1 MTESFDVAI
10 IGGGPAGCA
19 TALSLRISFPQL
31 SVLVLEAGDYSAHRA
46 GEILPPAAN
55 SLLRHLGVLNA
66 LDDALDG
73 VQAIASCAVASAW
86 GDQQLEENHYL
97 FSAIGGGWHL
107 NRNLF
112 DQMLAQQCEERGV
125 DLLRNTMLR
134 GAWRDDRGWLLETK
148 DATFSARFVVDATGR
163 AAAFA
168 RMQGARLQF
177 HDRLTSYTRFITGS
191 NVHATETLIEA
202 APQGW
207 WYTAPV
213 PGGRRVVSYMTDADI
228 GRDAGLPSTHV
239 WSELLDQTEHV
250 RSAVGGGVAT
260 QDCMVRAAATSHLD
274 CVHGEGWLATG
285 DASAAYDPLAAQGIT
300 KALRNGILASFAVAD
315 ILLGREAEAAD
326 RYTSI
331 LDNQFASYRR
341 AHRKYFAQE
350 RRFPSSLFWSRR
362 QVNSLVEGA
371 A

>member
-1 MTESFDVAI
+1 MSDVNEPPRTKHPDEVPVE
-10 IGGGPAGCA
+10 GGGIFQSRADGQLHFTPESVGSTDPIAAPTAA
-19 TALSLRISFPQL
+19 TP
-31 SVLVLEAGDYSAHRA
+31 LEADEPEGVVPPSPLWAMKDRRHEQWLFFGHADRLRLVVGTGD
-46 GEILPPAAN
+46 AA
-55 SLLRHLGVLNA
+55 VYVI
-66 LDDALDG
+66 DDGKHHCMIGRRVGASLDG
-73 VQAIASCAVASAW
+73 VVYSLVARVARGTSDALVSGAIS
-86 GDQQLEENHYL
+86 G
-97 FSAIGGGWHL
+97 
-107 NRNLF
+107 
-112 DQMLAQQCEERGV
+112 
-125 DLLRNTMLR
+125 
-134 GAWRDDRGWLLETK
+134 
-148 DATFSARFVVDATGR
+148 

-300 KALRNGILASFAVAD
+300 KALRNGILASYAVAD